1 MIETSLCIDYGMF
14 MAYTCR
20 NNFIVNG
27 SGLKKYK
34 GHLKLKHLIII
45 GIILLCLA
53 ACSTIPFQ
61 KTPLT
66 SMENAEPGAVR
77 EKFSLMLPD
86 RFQIISTIT
95 FDFKRQFIS
104 FIGYSDIDTKEK
116 TFTVAG
122 LNQVGIKL
130 FEITENKGETE
141 LRFAI
146 EEFANKGNLA
156 EAVAGDIRKTYF
168 DRLPSDRAK
177 IYKKKHAVVF
187 VQDEPEGIIEFIFA
201 GPGSLLVEKRCI
213 VDNQVVWSVN
223 YYEYRIENG
232 KLHPAGIILDNIK
245 YGYKLTMRLKEI
257 RS

>member
-1 MIETSLCIDYGMF
+1 M
-14 MAYTCR
+14 
-20 NNFIVNG
+20 
-27 SGLKKYK
+27 
-34 GHLKLKHLIII
+34 KHLIII

-61 KTPLT
+61 AAPGT
-66 SMENAEPGAVR
+66 SMENADPGAVK
-77 EKFSLMLPD
+77 EKFSLMLPA

-95 FDFKRQFIS
+95 FEYRGQSMS
-104 FIGYSDIDTKEK
+104 FIGYSDIDTEEK

-122 LNQVGIKL
+122 INQVGIKL
-130 FEITENKGETE
+130 FEITGYGDKTE

-146 EEFANKGNLA
+146 EEVTKKGNFA
-156 EAVAGDIRKTYF
+156 EAVAGDIRKIYF

-177 IYKKKHAVVF
+177 IYKKKNAAVF
-187 VQDEPEGIIEFIFA
+187 VQDEPEGIIEYTFA
-201 GPGSLLVEKRCI
+201 GPGNLLVQKRFI
-213 VDNQVVWSVN
+213 VDNQAVWSVN

-232 KLHPAGIILDNIK
+232 KLHPAGIILENIK